1 MVGRLKRN
9 DVPDMMVK
17 ERGRGKSLQ
26 QVLAD
31 GRSTG
36 HFKLQG
42 RCLQEA
48 RLGENVFFPRLQV
61 FRADRRP
68 MCKQARLQDD
78 ATGTSTYQAF
88 FSDRCQKSGV
98 KICQQ
103 GMAING
109 GTLWI
114 QYHRPVHQSN

>member
-48 RLGENVFFPRLQV
+48 RHGDNALFFRIAGGFVLI
-61 FRADRRP
+61 ADIYAKKLDYKMMP
-68 MCKQARLQDD
+68 QAPAL
-78 ATGTSTYQAF
+78 TSVSF
-88 FSDRCQKSGV
+88 
-98 KICQQ
+98 
-103 GMAING
+103 
-109 GTLWI
+109 
-114 QYHRPVHQSN
+114 

>member
-17 ERGRGKSLQ
+17 ERGRGKSLK

-48 RLGENVFFPRLQV
+48 RLGHNVVFFTLLV
-61 FRADRRP
+61 VRADR
-68 MCKQARLQDD
+68 
-78 ATGTSTYQAF
+78 
-88 FSDRCQKSGV
+88 
-98 KICQQ
+98 
-103 GMAING
+103 
-109 GTLWI
+109 
-114 QYHRPVHQSN
+114 